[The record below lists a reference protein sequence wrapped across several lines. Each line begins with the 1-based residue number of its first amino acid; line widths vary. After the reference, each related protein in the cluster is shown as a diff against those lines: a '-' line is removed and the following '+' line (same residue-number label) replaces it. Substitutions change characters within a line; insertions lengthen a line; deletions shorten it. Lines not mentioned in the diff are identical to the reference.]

1 MTLSAQI
8 PQLNAHDIRMMTP
21 SAFILDICLRI
32 LGPNPRLCLEG
43 GEVGQMDCGK
53 RDVSVLCFEIVL

>member
-1 MTLSAQI
+1 MCHDFYRSIVFDDDLYGKPISLLTARALICQTLV
-8 PQLNAHDIRMMTP
+8 
-21 SAFILDICLRI
+21 
-32 LGPNPRLCLEG
+32 EG